1 MAVVVGRLPEVNRK
15 PATGQPPARSSA
27 AGCSAMLVSMALN
40 IVRTSLWIDSSFD
53 ELLGSDPAV
62 RLAVMGIAD
71 SPEVWQ
77 ALGQAQVYHCSAA
90 KDELPAHLHVRA
102 PLIER
107 CPGLLVASS
116 SGAGYDTIDVDACT
130 NAGIAVVHQ
139 AGGNAVSVAEHT
151 LGLLL
156 GVSRRMAE
164 GDRLLRR
171 ERGFSREDVMGHEI
185 AGKTIGLVGIGHIGT
200 RVACLAQ
207 AFGLKVLAFD
217 PLLDEATIRTR
228 GAEPCNFEQLLET
241 SDVVSMHCPRDAS
254 TLRVMNAQAFARMK
268 RGAIFIN
275 TARGGIHDESA
286 LVQALR
292 SGHLAGAGIDVW
304 DQEPPPLDHPLLA
317 LDTVY
322 ATFHT
327 GGVTHEC
334 RRNIASIAAQQ
345 ILQIAHGE
353 RPARIANPEVWPRV
367 VERLRRAFG

>member
-1 MAVVVGRLPEVNRK
+1 MP
-15 PATGQPPARSSA
+15 
-27 AGCSAMLVSMALN
+27 LN
-40 IVRTSLWIDSSFD
+40 VVRTSLWIDPSFD
-53 ELLGSDPAV
+53 AVLQPDARV
-62 RLAVMGIAD
+62 RLAVMGID
-71 SPEVWQ
+71 DTPEVWQ
-77 ALGQAQVYHCSAA
+77 SLGQAQVYHCSAA

-107 CPGLLVASS
+107 CPQLLVASS
-116 SGAGYDTIDVDACT
+116 SGAGYDTIDVPACT
-130 NAGIAVVHQ
+130 EAGIAVVNQ

-185 AGKTIGLVGIGHIGT
+185 AGKTIGLVGIGHIGA
-200 RVACLAQ
+200 RVARLAQ
-207 AFGLKVLAFD
+207 AFGLHVLACD
-217 PLLDEATIRTR
+217 PLLDEATIRAR
-228 GAEPCNFEQLLET
+228 GAEPCAFDALLEA

-254 TLRVMNAQAFARMK
+254 TLRLMNAQAFARMK
-268 RGAIFIN
+268 QGAIFIN
-275 TARGGIHDESA
+275 TARGGIHDEAA

-304 DQEPPPLDHPLLA
+304 DQEPPALDHPLLTI
-317 LDTVY
+317 DTVY

-334 RRNIASIAAQQ
+334 RRNIATIAAQQ
-345 ILQIAHGE
+345 ILQIAAGQT
-353 RPARIANPEVWPRV
+353 PARLVNPQVWPRV
-367 VERLRRAFG
+367 LERLQRLID

>member
-1 MAVVVGRLPEVNRK
+1 M
-15 PATGQPPARSSA
+15 T
-27 AGCSAMLVSMALN
+27 LN
-40 IVRTSLWIDSSFD
+40 IVRTSLWIDSAFD
-53 ELLGSDPAV
+53 ALLGSEPRV
-62 RLAVMGIAD
+62 RLAVMGIEN

-77 ALGQAQVYHCSAA
+77 TLTQAQIYHCSAA

-102 PLIER
+102 ALIER
-107 CPGLLVASS
+107 CPNLLVASS
-116 SGAGYDTIDVDACT
+116 SGAGYDTIDVEACT
-130 NAGIAVVHQ
+130 AAGIAVVHQ

-171 ERGFSREDVMGHEI
+171 ERGFSREEVMGHEI
-185 AGKTIGLVGIGHIGT
+185 AGKTLGLIGVGHIGT
-200 RVACLAQ
+200 RVARLAQ

-217 PLLDEATIRTR
+217 PLLDDSTIRAR
-228 GAEPCNFEQLLET
+228 GAEPCAFEPLLAM

-268 RGAIFIN
+268 QGAIFIN
-275 TARGGIHDESA
+275 TARGGIHDETA
-286 LVQALR
+286 LLQALQ

-327 GGVTHEC
+327 AGVTHEC
-334 RRNIASIAAQQ
+334 RRNIATIAAQQ
-345 ILQIAHGE
+345 ILQIARGE
-353 RPARIANPEVWPRV
+353 PPPRLANPQVWPKV
-367 VERLRRAFG
+367 QERLNSVVT